1 MCIGVFNVKL
11 IKPMIERRTEV
22 SLSRCEIIT
31 SLHNSVFGQLTKV
44 VNHLHIV
51 WQCIQ
56 CV

>member
-22 SLSRCEIIT
+22 SLSRCE